1 MAVFMLSWCVCNHPK
16 DANAVGGVGRF
27 LFVEVVVVVVVVVA
41 VVVAVVVVD
50 FICSI
55 ALETR

>member
-27 LFVEVVVVVVVVVA
+27 LFVEVVVV
-41 VVVAVVVVD
+41 AVVVVD

>member
-1 MAVFMLSWCVCNHPK
+1 MLSWCVCNHPK

-27 LFVEVVVVVVVVVA
+27 LFVEVVVVA
-41 VVVAVVVVD
+41 AVAVVVVD

>member
-27 LFVEVVVVVVVVVA
+27 LFVEVVVVVVVVA
-41 VVVAVVVVD
+41 VAVVVVD

>member
-1 MAVFMLSWCVCNHPK
+1 MLSWCVCNHPK

-27 LFVEVVVVVVVVVA
+27 LFVEVVVVVVVA
-41 VVVAVVVVD
+41 VAVVVVD